1 MPWIIM
7 GSPFFLIQYVCVG
20 SCAIDIER
28 EDSITSSLLPPS
40 IQHGYTA
47 VPSPMLKVW
56 HVIFLVE
63 FF

>member
-1 MPWIIM
+1 M